1 MEGLVAVSPKTDCP
15 HCTETEEHVLHFED
29 FSDKNVNDPCIKC

>member
-15 HCTETEEHVLHFED
+15 HCTEEHVLHFED
-29 FSDKNVNDPCIKC
+29 FSDKNVSDPCIKC